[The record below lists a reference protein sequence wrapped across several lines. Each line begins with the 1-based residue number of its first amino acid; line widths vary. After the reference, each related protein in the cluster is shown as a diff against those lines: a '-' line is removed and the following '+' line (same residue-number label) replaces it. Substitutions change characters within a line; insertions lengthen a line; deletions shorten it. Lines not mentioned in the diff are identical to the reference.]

1 MSAKKKESLFPIRVY
16 GLLTYCFLFCPVLV
30 ERSAFRALL

>member
-1 MSAKKKESLFPIRVY
+1 MSAKKKGPLFPIRVN
-16 GLLTYCFLFCPVLV
+16 GLLTYCFLFYPVLI

>member
-1 MSAKKKESLFPIRVY
+1 MSAKKKGPLFPIRVY
-16 GLLTYCFLFCPVLV
+16 GLLTYSFLFCPVLI

>member
-1 MSAKKKESLFPIRVY
+1 MSAKKKGPLFPIRKN
-16 GLLTYCFLFCPVLV
+16 GPLLYFFLFCPVLI